1 MRFIVLGVS
10 KLTIHTLLLIYKLR
24 NKIHKTNTYAPNT
37 NSKRQKRK

>member
-10 KLTIHTLLLIYKLR
+10 KLTIQTLLLLYKLR
-24 NKIHKTNTYAPNT
+24 HKLLKTNTYAPNT